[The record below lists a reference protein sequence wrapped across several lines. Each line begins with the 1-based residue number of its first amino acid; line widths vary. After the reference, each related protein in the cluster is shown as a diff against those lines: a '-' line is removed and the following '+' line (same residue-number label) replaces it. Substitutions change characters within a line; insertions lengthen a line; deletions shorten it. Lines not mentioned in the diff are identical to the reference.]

1 MNMGF
6 LERQHALTLT
16 MTVFSLSTL
25 IMMVFSRSILTMV
38 VVSLSTLIIMMFSLS
53 TLTMVVFSLSTLTI
67 TVFYLSIE
75 FAGFFFFFTP
85 VLRHYRVLHA
95 TKDVFKTKGNKDKIQ
110 KDASRN

>member
-1 MNMGF
+1 
-6 LERQHALTLT
+6 
-16 MTVFSLSTL
+16 
-25 IMMVFSRSILTMV
+25 MMVFSLSILTMV

-67 TVFYLSIE
+67 TVFYMSIE
-75 FAGFFFFFTP
+75 FAGFFFTP

-95 TKDVFKTKGNKDKIQ
+95 TKDVFKTKSNKDKIQ